1 MLVVGLTGGIAAG
14 KSTVA
19 AMFAAR
25 GAAVVDA
32 DRIAHA
38 LQEPGQPC
46 YHWIVEAFGPA
57 ILDAK
62 GRIDRRRLGVRVFDD
77 PDARKRLEAILH
89 PAIREACQREIRAAE
104 ASGHGVCVVNAALI
118 LETGQ
123 QGRYDALVVVT
134 APEEAQVDRLVR
146 IRGLTEAEAR
156 QRLTSQWPTAAKA
169 ALADFVIDN
178 SGDLAATEH
187 QVDRV
192 YAALTATTPRGEKRL
207 DKPPGAP

>member
-1 MLVVGLTGGIAAG
+1 VLVIGLTGGIATG

-32 DRIAHA
+32 DRIAHT

-46 YHWIVEAFGPA
+46 YHRILDTFGNA
-57 ILDAK
+57 ILDAQ
-62 GRIDRRRLGVRVFDD
+62 GRIDRRRLGARVFADA
-77 PDARKRLEAILH
+77 DARRRLESILH
-89 PAIREACQREIRAAE
+89 PAIREACQQAVRAAE
-104 ASGHGVCVVNAALI
+104 VSGYGVCVVDAALI

-123 QGRYDALVVVT
+123 RGRFDALVVVT
-134 APEEAQVDRLVR
+134 APREVQVDRLVR
-146 IRGLTEAEAR
+146 NRELTEAEAR
-156 QRLTSQWPTAAKA
+156 ERLASQWSTEAKA

-178 SGDLAATEH
+178 GGDLADTEA

-192 YAALTATTPRGEKRL
+192 YTALESGTPRGAK
-207 DKPPGAP
+207 KT

>member
-1 MLVVGLTGGIAAG
+1 MLVVGLTGGIATG

-46 YHWIVEAFGPA
+46 YIRIVETFGHA
-57 ILDAK
+57 ILDTQ
-62 GRIDRRRLGVRVFDD
+62 GRIDRRRLGARIFADS
-77 PDARKRLEAILH
+77 DARRRLETILH
-89 PAIREACQREIRAAE
+89 PAIREACRQAIRTAE
-104 ASGHGVCVVNAALI
+104 VSGYGMCVVDAALI

-134 APEEAQVDRLVR
+134 APREVQIDRLVR
-146 IRGLTEAEAR
+146 NRKLTEAEAR
-156 QRLTSQWPTAAKA
+156 QRLGSQWSTEAKA
-169 ALADFVIDN
+169 ALADFIIHN
-178 SGDLAATEH
+178 GGDLTVTEA
-187 QVDRV
+187 QVHRV
-192 YAALTATTPRGEKRL
+192 YTALKSGTLRGAK
-207 DKPPGAP
+207 KT